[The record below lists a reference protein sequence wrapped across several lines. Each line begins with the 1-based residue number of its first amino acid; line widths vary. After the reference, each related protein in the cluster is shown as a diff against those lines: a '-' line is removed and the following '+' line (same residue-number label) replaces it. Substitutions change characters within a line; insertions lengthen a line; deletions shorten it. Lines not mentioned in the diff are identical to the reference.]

1 VAVSSADSVEEA
13 VPLVD
18 ERGEPAPAPPPLG
31 GDDRLLV
38 PGSVITS
45 EITML
50 GRNFPGGL
58 SLLFHLHGFQ
68 EKKDESPK

>member
-1 VAVSSADSVEEA
+1 VEEA

-45 EITML
+45 DITML
-50 GRNFPGGL
+50 GRNLTGNL
-58 SLLFHLHGFQ
+58 SLLFHLPEFQ
-68 EKKDESPK
+68 QNKDESPK